1 MGLFRRD
8 DFEEINSRF
17 FSEMRQNKSYT
28 ADPSGW
34 LHKILHINHLLPEPL
49 ASLDGLTR
57 YCSDEE
63 WNIKGVKEN
72 YVEFAS
78 RWDENSY
85 SYDNLSLCSSVTS
98 AIAIVLATLKRKGVK
113 CVFFETP
120 LYFAALCQARIF
132 GLRTV
137 LLPTYIDNDFVLD
150 RFEAKISKKGGPFAF
165 WISQPRTYLGVNQEP
180 EYIQSIINTIS
191 NKSYLIVDEAME
203 QEWPSRM
210 QSVSPTQSNVIKLR
224 SITKGIG
231 LNGLRMAYILHPQS
245 IRAEIVSS
253 MENFQG
259 GLDSQS
265 VRLTSA
271 LITNE
276 DLYKRLLRSSRDLI
290 FDLSR
295 LARAE
300 ILGTGMILSKI
311 QNGYIGSV
319 ALPRPASMKT
329 ISVWRKRL
337 LSHCVINRCPIILGS
352 SMYFAVDKNFEF
364 VRLTYF
370 NGANHLRNG
379 LRILASI
386 YRGEGFQ

>member
-1 MGLFRRD
+1 MRRH
-8 DFEEINSRF
+8 
-17 FSEMRQNKSYT
+17 KSYA

-34 LHKILHINHLLPEPL
+34 LHAVRHINHLLPEPL
-49 ASLDGLTR
+49 ASLGGLTR

-63 WNIKGVKEN
+63 WNIKEVKEN

-78 RWDENSY
+78 QWDENSY
-85 SYDNLSLCSSVTS
+85 SYDNLTLCNSVTS

-113 CVFFETP
+113 SVFFETP
-120 LYFAALCQARIF
+120 LYFAAFCQAKIF

-137 LLPTYIDNDFVLD
+137 LLPTYIENDFQLD
-150 RFEAKISKKGGPFAF
+150 RFETKLSKRAEPFAF
-165 WISQPRTYLGVNQEP
+165 WISQPRTYLGVNQELDHL
-180 EYIQSIINTIS
+180 QSIINLIAH
-191 NKSYLIVDEAME
+191 KSYLIVDEAME

-210 QSVSPTQSNVIKLR
+210 RSVSPTQLNVIKLR

-231 LNGLRMAYILHPQS
+231 LNGLRMAYILHPRS
-245 IRAEIVSS
+245 IRPEIVSS

-276 DLYKRLLRSSRDLI
+276 TLFRRLLRSSRDLI
-290 FDLSR
+290 CDLSR

-319 ALPRPASMKT
+319 ALPRPASLKT
-329 ISVWRKRL
+329 ISVWRNRL
-337 LSHCVINRCPIILGS
+337 LSHCVKNRCPVILGS

-386 YRGEGFQ
+386 YGDEEFQ